1 MMREFNELPH
11 AFDAR
16 IHASRDDANRYT
28 EEFPAPLVTLVAG
41 FVTFIVSS
49 LVGVLLALS
58 LINENIL
65 LFSRLPEADGDGWG
79 FNLLW
84 WLAMASTLLAVSR
97 SFSTHSPRTTQ
108 PDALLRGVAQHTHY
122 MPDHWRR
129 RGYTRDVY
137 LEFARSTQLIILLQE
152 FLGCVTTPI
161 LLIFVMPF
169 RAAEILEFVRTFTVH
184 VEGVGHVCSFALF
197 DFARHGDVRY
207 GAPVD
212 APKSQRSRDGKMEQA
227 YLNFKS
233 QHPTWRANDDAGD
246 AGDALLHTSRRATF
260 TAASRRARH
269 AHAAAAPAAAAGGR
283 AAARRARRR
292 RRRRRRRERDEPG
305 ARARRAARVGG
316 APGAALGATLGGTG
330 SAAIGALAS
339 QLLLLARSSRLHPPP
354 ARLARRVE
362 PRPRRQRRLRRR
374 RAARRHRA
382 LHSTRA
388 SAALAGAGV
397 GRLRS
402 GDGGD
407 DGEHLGERQRRALP
421 ADGLVLHEQLARGG
435 RAVARR
441 KTERLLAPCTT

>member
-28 EEFPAPLVTLVAG
+28 EEFPAPLVTLLAG

-65 LFSRLPEADGDGWG
+65 LFYRLPEADGDGWG

-129 RGYTRDVY
+129 RGHTRDVY
-137 LEFARSTQLIILLQE
+137 LQFARLYQYKLIILLQE

-246 AGDALLHTSRRATF
+246 AGDALLHNISTGDRL
-260 TAASRRARH
+260 AASRHAAAAH
-269 AHAAAAPAAAAGGR
+269 AHAAAASAAAAEEGAPPPDEHGGGGGGGGS
-283 AAARRARRR
+283 ATSA
-292 RRRRRRRERDEPG
+292 G
-305 ARARRAARVGG
+305 ALSTLGPLGLGG
-316 APGAALGATLGGTG
+316 APGAALGATLGGMG
-330 SAAIGALAS
+330 SAAIGAGSLSAS
-339 QLLLLARSSRLHPPP
+339 QLLLLARSSQLLSTHPGADSLAALSHGLAGSGGSAGGAPP
-354 ARLARRVE
+354 AATARSTY
-362 PRPRRQRRLRRR
+362 
-374 RAARRHRA
+374 AREA
-382 LHSTRA
+382 PLSPGRA
-388 SAALAGAGV
+388 SAASAAAMEATTANISESVNAALY
-397 GRLRS
+397 LRMDS
-402 GDGGD
+402 YFTSNSHEEGGPS
-407 DGEHLGERQRRALP
+407 H
-421 ADGLVLHEQLARGG
+421 
-435 RAVARR
+435 VA
-441 KTERLLAPCTT
+441 